1 MTKSLVAEDDP
12 AQAELLRIG
21 LNKQGYTDITWIIGA
36 RRAPDGGLL
45 GMIHGGR
52 LEPLLLSDFQLA
64 FVDGNLAGP
73 MSGWDIVPLLVA
85 ANVIC
90 IGISTNRDANELMEE
105 VGARASYDKL
115 KITGGLRRK
124 EVLVDDLLKLPPR
137 NAA

>member
-1 MTKSLVAEDDP
+1 MTKILVAEDDP
-12 AQAELLRIG
+12 TQAELLRIG

-36 RRAPDGGLL
+36 RQVPGGELR
-45 GMIHGGR
+45 GMIQGGK
-52 LEPLLLSDFQLA
+52 EQPLKLSDFQLA
-64 FVDGNLAGP
+64 LVDGSLAGT
-73 MSGWDIVPLLVA
+73 MDGWHIVPLLAA

-90 IGISTNRDANELMEE
+90 IGISTNRDSNELMEE

-137 NAA
+137 KAA